1 MEDLQD
7 AIITINPDA
16 DTQALLELYFR
27 LKAYIERGRDM
38 KLMLEEKLVENL
50 SANGPVMVG
59 DVQYRAG
66 VKKTTKCMNLPGAV
80 QALLESVGGDFDAFC
95 QCLSSNAIKYG
106 AAREPL
112 GERWDEF
119 FKVEEQLELVEGKAK
134 KSLIEVNT
142 KFLR

>member
-1 MEDLQD
+1 MEDLET
-7 AIITINPDA
+7 AIITTSPDD
-16 DTQALLELYFR
+16 DTHKLLELYFR

-66 VKKTTKCMNLPGAV
+66 VKKTTKCQNLPGAV

-112 GERWDEF
+112 GDRWDEF

-142 KFLR
+142 KFMR